1 MGKTQGRVSPHDLEA
16 EKSVLGA
23 MLLDDEALFIATK
36 MLGVEDFYMLG
47 HGDIFEAMRSLFS
60 ENKPVDHITLSDE
73 LNSRGQLDA
82 VGGVSYLAEL
92 SNAVGLVAHV
102 KSYCEIV
109 KEKSILR
116 QLIHNSNITLE
127 DAFQEQKEA
136 AVILNEAEQN
146 IFHLSQ
152 KQMEKGLRHIG
163 GIVGEAFTKMQEL
176 SQKAGGLTGITTGF
190 VDLDQSLSG
199 LQASDLI
206 LLAARPSMG
215 KTALGINIAT
225 NAAIRGKG
233 KVAIFSLEM
242 SDLQLSQRIISS
254 LAKVNLQKIISGN
267 LESKDW
273 QQVAEAAAAIR
284 GLDIFIDDTSGIS
297 LTELRSKC
305 RRLKIEQGL
314 DLIVIDYLQLM
325 SSDGRQESRQ
335 QEISTISRGLKA
347 LAKEIE
353 CPVLALSQLS
363 RLPETRAD
371 KHPMLS
377 DLRDSGAIEQDAD
390 VVMFIYRED
399 YYNEKSELSNIA
411 EIIIAKHRNGPTGS
425 VQMVFL
431 PEITTFADKAREIV

>member
-1 MGKTQGRVSPHDLEA
+1 MP
-16 EKSVLGA
+16 
-23 MLLDDEALFIATK
+23 
-36 MLGVEDFYMLG
+36 
-47 HGDIFEAMRSLFS
+47 
-60 ENKPVDHITLSDE
+60 
-73 LNSRGQLDA
+73 

-363 RLPETRAD
+363 RLTETRAD

>member
-1 MGKTQGRVSPHDLEA
+1 M
-16 EKSVLGA
+16 
-23 MLLDDEALFIATK
+23 
-36 MLGVEDFYMLG
+36 
-47 HGDIFEAMRSLFS
+47 
-60 ENKPVDHITLSDE
+60 
-73 LNSRGQLDA
+73 
-82 VGGVSYLAEL
+82 
-92 SNAVGLVAHV
+92 
-102 KSYCEIV
+102 
-109 KEKSILR
+109 
-116 QLIHNSNITLE
+116 
-127 DAFQEQKEA
+127 
-136 AVILNEAEQN
+136 
-146 IFHLSQ
+146 
-152 KQMEKGLRHIG
+152 
-163 GIVGEAFTKMQEL
+163 
-176 SQKAGGLTGITTGF
+176 
-190 VDLDQSLSG
+190 
-199 LQASDLI
+199 
-206 LLAARPSMG
+206 LAARPSMG

-363 RLPETRAD
+363 RLTETRAD

>member
-1 MGKTQGRVSPHDLEA
+1 
-16 EKSVLGA
+16 
-23 MLLDDEALFIATK
+23 MLFRSS
-36 MLGVEDFYMLG
+36 
-47 HGDIFEAMRSLFS
+47 EAMRSLFS
-60 ENKPVDHITLSDE
+60 ENKSVDHITLSDE

-176 SQKAGGLTGITTGF
+176 SQKAGGLTGITTRF

-225 NAAIRGKG
+225 NAAIRRKS
-233 KVAIFSLEM
+233 KIAIFSL
-242 SDLQLSQRIISS
+242 DS
-254 LAKVNLQKIISGN
+254 LDRKS
-267 LESKDW
+267 
-273 QQVAEAAAAIR
+273 
-284 GLDIFIDDTSGIS
+284 
-297 LTELRSKC
+297 
-305 RRLKIEQGL
+305 
-314 DLIVIDYLQLM
+314 
-325 SSDGRQESRQ
+325 
-335 QEISTISRGLKA
+335 
-347 LAKEIE
+347 
-353 CPVLALSQLS
+353 
-363 RLPETRAD
+363 
-371 KHPMLS
+371 
-377 DLRDSGAIEQDAD
+377 
-390 VVMFIYRED
+390 VV
-399 YYNEKSELSNIA
+399 
-411 EIIIAKHRNGPTGS
+411 
-425 VQMVFL
+425 
-431 PEITTFADKAREIV
+431 